1 MGYQMFNE
9 EEQEQIRHILNEELK
24 KKNIF
29 NEIRERVEKYKISEE
44 IQEVKSDLTKYNNEF
59 NQYSIEYR
67 LEILERLI
75 LKIEKLN
82 KVLLKIVLGFFI
94 VSMILLV
101 SFIVLNI
108 LF

>member
-1 MGYQMFNE
+1 MLNE
-9 EEQEQIRHILNEELK
+9 EEQEQIRHILKEELT
-24 KKNIF
+24 KNKIF
-29 NEIRERVEKYKISEE
+29 NDISEKVEEIKISDE
-44 IQEVKSDLTKYNNEF
+44 IQEVKSDLDKYNNEF

-67 LEILERLI
+67 LDILERLI

-82 KVLLKIVLGFFI
+82 KVLLRIVLGFFI

-101 SFIVLNI
+101 SFIILNI